1 MSGDSPGE
9 GEGRRQGVMRAGQAT
24 LVGLVG
30 VARDLHVGEQAHA
43 GHEHGEGGDHPVVE
57 TLRRSRVMITR
68 PISLNRV

>member
-1 MSGDSPGE
+1 M
-9 GEGRRQGVMRAGQAT
+9 
-24 LVGLVG
+24 G
-30 VARDLHVGEQAHA
+30 VALDLHVGEQAHA